1 MFDACPC
8 HPSALDTELIVG
20 DTNLNSGLSKTRIE
34 ALTDGIFAIAMTLM
48 VFDIKVSPLAH
59 MNRLNLQHEL
69 IQLWPRFLAY
79 VISFI
84 MLGVYWVG
92 HHNQYHYIRR
102 TDRPFLWIN
111 IFFLMGVSLIPFS
124 TGLLGQFPED
134 RAALA
139 VYGLN
144 LIMVG
149 GFLYAAWSYAAR
161 NYRLVESHMHPE
173 VVRLAK
179 YRIAVGPAASILAIC
194 VSFVSGRWSLVIFAL
209 IPLLYLIPGR
219 IDYHWLDARA
229 KDAVSQS
236 KNAKFTTEAAKSLAR
251 QSRNQK

>member
-1 MFDACPC
+1 
-8 HPSALDTELIVG
+8 VG
-20 DTNLNSGLSKTRIE
+20 DPDGTGGLTKTRIE

-48 VFDIKVSPLAH
+48 VFDIKLPVRSQTTPWSL
-59 MNRLNLQHEL
+59 RYEL
-69 IQLWPRFLAY
+69 IGLWPRFLAY
-79 VISFI
+79 AISFI

-102 TDRPFLWIN
+102 TDRAFLWIN

-124 TGLLGQFPED
+124 TGLLGQYPGE
-134 RAALA
+134 RTALV

-149 GFLYAAWSYAAR
+149 GFLYAHWSYATGNR
-161 NYRLVESHMHPE
+161 RLVERQIHPE

-179 YRIAVGPAASILAIC
+179 YRILTGPAASTLAIC
-194 VSFVSGRWSLVIFAL
+194 GSFVSRRLSLAIFAL

-219 IDYHWLDARA
+219 IDYHWLVARE
-229 KDAVSQS
+229 KDSEEKQNPSPGGSV
-236 KNAKFTTEAAKSLAR
+236 NVHIR
-251 QSRNQK
+251 